1 MLRKVL
7 AILLSAEQKQRIL
20 RAQEQLSLSLANLMA
35 RSRWSASLYY
45 LVFSPQ
51 FRREMHAVLQ
61 GRSRYRA
68 NLCQAVRS
76 SPLLRRNIH
85 RLEKGLIMQPRRPV
99 FALDY
104 LTETLDAYQQACLH
118 GQVEPA
124 ELRWAHDV
132 LTEYFSVC
140 AAHPLVDS
148 ARIRF
153 MTMSVIVRET
163 SASASNAPSTC
174 SISSLPY
181 QYSDLPPATVS
192 FEQLSVLFRRR
203 RSVRWFL
210 PTPVPVALL
219 YQAVEIAS
227 QAPSACNRQPFRFD
241 LLTQAADAQNIAA
254 LAMGTAGFDRNI
266 PCLIVVVGDLSCY
279 PAERDRHVIYI
290 DAALASMQLMLALD
304 TLGLASCPIN
314 WPDIES
320 RERAMAKKLNLA
332 PFERPVML
340 LAIGYA
346 DPAGGIAFSQKKSA
360 DLLIREVKDVH

>member
-1 MLRKVL
+1 M
-7 AILLSAEQKQRIL
+7 LSAQQKQRIL
-20 RAQEQLSLSLANLMA
+20 QARDHMSLALASLMA

-45 LVFSPQ
+45 LLFSAQ

-61 GRSRYRA
+61 GRSRYRH
-68 NLCQAVRS
+68 NLQQAVRS

-104 LTETLDAYQQACLH
+104 LGETLEAYQQVCLH
-118 GQVEPA
+118 RQVEPA
-124 ELRWAHDV
+124 ELQWAHDV
-132 LTEYFSVC
+132 LSEYFAVC
-140 AAHPLVDS
+140 APHPLVDAARERFQALPAIGRS
-148 ARIRF
+148 AGY
-153 MTMSVIVRET
+153 
-163 SASASNAPSTC
+163 ANPQK
-174 SISSLPY
+174 SLPY
-181 QYSDLPPATVS
+181 QYRDLPPATVS
-192 FEQLSVLFRRR
+192 FEQLSQLFRRR

-210 PTPVPVALL
+210 PTPVPTELL
-219 YQAVEIAS
+219 YQAVGIAS

-241 LLTQAADAQNIAA
+241 LLSQAADAQKIAG
-254 LAMGTAGFDRNI
+254 LAMGTTGFDKNI
-266 PCLIVVVGDLSCY
+266 PCLLVVVGDLSCY

-290 DAALASMQLMLALD
+290 DASLASMQLMLALD

-320 RERAMAKKLNLA
+320 REHAIAQKLKLA

-340 LAIGYA
+340 LAVGFA

-360 DLLIREVKDVH
+360 ELLIREVSDVY

>member
-1 MLRKVL
+1 MLGRKIVR
-7 AILLSAEQKQRIL
+7 LLPAEFKNSVKQRL
-20 RAQEQLSLSLANLMA
+20 EQLNLALAAIFAHN
-35 RSRWSASLYY
+35 RWSSSLYY
-45 LVFSPQ
+45 LVVSSH

-68 NLCQAVRS
+68 NLRQAVRS

-104 LTETLDAYQQACLH
+104 IGETLDAYQQACVH
-118 GQVEPA
+118 QQVERA
-124 ELRWAHDV
+124 ELQWAHDV
-132 LTEYFSVC
+132 LAEYFHVC
-140 AAHPLVDS
+140 GSHPVLDAAR
-148 ARIRF
+148 ARF
-153 MTMSVIVRET
+153 YALRET
-163 SASASNAPSTC
+163 PST
-174 SISSLPY
+174 IVEASSQPY
-181 QYSDLPPATVS
+181 EYRDLPAAAVS
-192 FEQLSVLFRRR
+192 FEQLSVLFHRR

-210 PTPVPVALL
+210 PTPVPTALL
-219 YQAVEIAS
+219 YQAVGISS

-241 LLTQAADAQNIAA
+241 LLAHADDAQKIAA
-254 LAMGTAGFDRNI
+254 LAMGTAGFDHNI

-290 DAALASMQLMLALD
+290 DASLATMQLMLALD

-320 RERAMAKKLNLA
+320 RERAIAQKLKLE

-340 LAIGYA
+340 LAIGYP

-360 DLLIREVKDVH
+360 DLLIREVNNVY